1 MLFRTDPDKWMRVHI
16 HAANRMGNSGF
27 YEEAV
32 EHYLEGKQTQD
43 AVRLIEKNLH
53 KLVHSKTVFYSNKQE
68 KHMFF
73 VQSA

>member
-1 MLFRTDPDKWMRVHI
+1 MRVHI
-16 HAANRMGNSGF
+16 HAANRMENSGF
-27 YEEAV
+27 YEEPV

-53 KLVHSKTVFYSNKQE
+53 ELVHSKTVFYSNKQE